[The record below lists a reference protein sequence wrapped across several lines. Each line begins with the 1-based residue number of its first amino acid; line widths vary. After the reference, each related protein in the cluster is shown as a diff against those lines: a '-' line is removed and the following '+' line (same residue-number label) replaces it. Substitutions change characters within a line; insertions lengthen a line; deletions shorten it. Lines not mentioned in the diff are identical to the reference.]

1 MKNFKFITPI
11 IIICFVLLGC
21 SSDSEEPEEINT
33 YDDIVGK
40 WTTTSYFS
48 SGGYFVENN
57 DGEFFDFKSDKTC
70 VYFGGDALNTY
81 DYYEYGYS
89 PSSKTIGLKHAK
101 GWDLNIK
108 VEFSN
113 ENEAIFYIDGK
124 TSNSSKTIKVK
135 RN

>member
-1 MKNFKFITPI
+1 MGKIKFII
-11 IIICFVLLGC
+11 ISIALFIGFVGC

-33 YDDIVGK
+33 YDEIVGK

-48 SGGYFVENN
+48 SGGYFVGND

-70 VYFGGDALNTY
+70 VYFSGDVLNTY

-89 PSSKTIGLKHAK
+89 PNSKAIALKHSK